1 MSAYDH
7 VILIAVKQKTS
18 CMKKNI
24 LPFISIILL
33 AYTFLSCAQ
42 NREEKPDFE
51 KTWQQQFDEQL
62 ALNGHRNWILVVDKA
77 FPQQPGMHIINTN
90 QKLLPVL
97 SEVLKKIKNSSHVSP
112 TVYNDAELQLLSDTL
127 APGVN
132 EYKDQLQKTLNG
144 IKATPLLHDS
154 VFVKMDAAA
163 KLFSI
168 TVLKTD
174 EVIPYSSVFIE
185 LDCAYWNGEK
195 EKQLREIMKSH
206 SNK

>member
-1 MSAYDH
+1 MNKNIFLYLW
-7 VILIAVKQKTS
+7 LIAVACAFFS
-18 CMKKNI
+18 CTQSN
-24 LPFISIILL
+24 
-33 AYTFLSCAQ
+33 
-42 NREEKPDFE
+42 EEKTDLV

-62 ALNGHRNWILVVDKA
+62 SLNGHRNWILVVDKA

-97 SEVLKKIKNSSHVSP
+97 SEVLKKIKNSTHVSP
-112 TVYNDAELQLLSDTL
+112 IIYNDAELQFLSDTL

-132 EYKDQLQKTLNG
+132 DFKDQLQKTLNG
-144 IKATPLLHDS
+144 IQAMPLLHDT

-168 TVLKTD
+168 TVLKTE

-185 LDCAYWNGEK
+185 LDCAYWNGGK
-195 EKQLREIMKSH
+195 EKQLREIMTSH